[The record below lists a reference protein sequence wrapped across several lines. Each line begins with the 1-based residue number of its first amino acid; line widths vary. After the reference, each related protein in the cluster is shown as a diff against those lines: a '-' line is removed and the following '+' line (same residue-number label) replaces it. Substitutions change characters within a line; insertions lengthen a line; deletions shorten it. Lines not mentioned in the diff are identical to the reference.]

1 MGIFT
6 KKNTFT
12 LLCLLALGFANAQSV
27 QTANAKYEEGKRLEE
42 RLYPNFSDEV
52 FTKTTAA
59 YDQAGREYYSLLLL
73 GEENRISMSYHTM
86 QAWLA
91 EGELLEAM
99 NRYRSVC
106 DVYVNTFDNLL
117 PPTKFNEEKNTGGVT
132 KSDYDSIWTKTL
144 WLLYFNTVQAHKD
157 VYVLKYANILKSYLP
172 PTDPGMQS
180 LLIQIVQSSL
190 SLSLS
195 VESFAGLED
204 IFLRKNLKWT
214 DEQKTA
220 VKQAVATLR
229 SLPDSEWTDT
239 QKSLMDKWEKGI

>member
-1 MGIFT
+1 MGIFI
-6 KKNTFT
+6 KKNTLT
-12 LLCLLALGFANAQSV
+12 LVGMLACCFAYAQSV
-27 QTANAKYEEGKRLEE
+27 QTAFAKYEEGRQLEE
-42 RLYPNFSDEV
+42 RLYPNFTDEV

-59 YDQAGREYYSLLLL
+59 YDQAGKEYYSMLLL
-73 GEENRISMSYHTM
+73 GEENHISMSYHTM

-106 DVYVNTFDNLL
+106 DLYVNTFDNLL
-117 PPTKFNEEKNTGGVT
+117 QPTKFNEEKNNGGVS
-132 KSDYDSIWTKTL
+132 KRDYDSIWTKTL

-157 VYVLKYANILKSYLP
+157 IYVMKYANILKVYLP
-172 PTDPGMQS
+172 PSDPGMQS

-195 VESFAGLED
+195 LESFAGLED
-204 IFLRKNLKWT
+204 IFFRKNLKWT
-214 DEQKTA
+214 DEQKSA
-220 VKQAVATLR
+220 IKRVVATLR

-239 QKSLMDKWEKGI
+239 QKGLMYKWEKGI